1 MTIRNKYFGR
11 IGNYNLKFQSKAEMH
26 DDGGGGSTGFTKPRN
41 SHLENLYMAD
51 YMIALT
57 RDRDNPKERY
67 VKILKNKQTGKTGR
81 ADPKLTIELCSHMIA
96 MSIFGDTLKLF
107 RVELEEAIKETI
119 MNKLG
124 DAHDPFRRKS
134 TGDGT

>member
-1 MTIRNKYFGR
+1 MTFKNIHA
-11 IGNYNLKFQSKAEMH
+11 KAEIYS
-26 DDGGGGSTGFTKPRN
+26 GGGGSGGFAKPN
-41 SHLENLYMAD
+41 SSYHQNLYMAD

-57 RDRDNPKERY
+57 RERDNPKERF
-67 VKILKNKQTGKTGR
+67 VKIIKNKRTGKTGR

-96 MSIFGDTLKLF
+96 MSIFGDTSLKLF
-107 RVELEEAIKETI
+107 RVELEELIKETI
-119 MNKLG
+119 INKLG

>member
-1 MTIRNKYFGR
+1 MTINKYFE
-11 IGNYNLKFQSKAEMH
+11 KFQSKLEAE
-26 DDGGGGSTGFTKPRN
+26 GSGGSTGFTRPRN

-96 MSIFGDTLKLF
+96 MSIFGDTSLKLF
-107 RVELEEAIKETI
+107 RAELEELIKETI